1 MLSCQRASWSGRE
14 AGGRRSR
21 AEQKEESNFEVVSV
35 APWPNGPMEALTFPG
50 PSWSVGSFLKQTQPW
65 PQGGQERE
73 AQGRASR
80 RGGGG
85 RWEAGGPG
93 GRDGRD
99 ETQICSYRRFP
110 SSCYSKAKC
119 FTRLGGIIKYGSAGC
134 SVVELISSS
143 LRSV

>member
-35 APWPNGPMEALTFPG
+35 APWPNGPSGGSHVSRPELERGLLPQADPALAAGRPG
-50 PSWSVGSFLKQTQPW
+50 VRGPGTCQP
-65 PQGGQERE
+65 E
-73 AQGRASR
+73 
-80 RGGGG
+80 GGGG
-85 RWEAGGPG
+85 RWEAGGPE

-143 LRSV
+143 LQSV